1 MGGHARDDSCSNHN
15 AIMRQRILPG
25 VGFVLVAWLSVGWD
39 VTGTTAV
46 AQTPAPPARVPTF
59 DVDPFWP
66 KPLPHNWTLGQAPS
80 VFVDAQDHIWIVTR
94 PRTLTANDVAASLTP
109 PKAECCV
116 AAPPVIEFDQA
127 GNVMQA
133 WGGPGPGYEW
143 PDTEHGIAV
152 DAKDNVWIGGSG
164 AGDRHILKFTN
175 DGKFLLQIG
184 HKVVPPAKKAADSN
198 DVENLAAAANMFVD
212 STTNEI
218 YVADGYVNRRVIVYD
233 ADTGKYK
240 RHWGAYG
247 NKPDDAAPK
256 TRNPN
261 DPPSQ
266 QFNIVHSVKMSN
278 DRIVYA
284 VDRYNNRVQL
294 FTPQGKFLREVF
306 ISRETTDSR
315 GTASDVAFS
324 PDKEQRFL
332 YVADA
337 ANYKVRIL
345 DRSTLRVLG
354 SFGTL
359 GYYAGQWKWLHGL
372 ATDSKGNLYTSES
385 QGNRV
390 QKFVVRQ

>member
-1 MGGHARDDSCSNHN
+1 MRGVQHIDWLRRVGVRQWLVVGSITLACGSGAALHARSAASPAASNN
-15 AIMRQRILPG
+15 
-25 VGFVLVAWLSVGWD
+25 
-39 VTGTTAV
+39 
-46 AQTPAPPARVPTF
+46 PPRF

-80 VFVDAQDHIWIVTR
+80 VFVDRQDHIWIVTR
-94 PRTLTANDVAASLTP
+94 PRTLTPGDVAASLTP

-116 AAPPVIEFDQA
+116 AAPPVIEFDQG

-143 PDTEHGIAV
+143 PDTEHGITV
-152 DAKDNVWIGGSG
+152 DDKGNVWIGGSG
-164 AGDRHILKFTN
+164 AADRHILKFTN

-184 HKVVPPAKKAADSN
+184 HKLAPPAKKSGNSN
-198 DVENLAAAANMFVD
+198 DVENLASAANMFVD
-212 STTNEI
+212 STTHEVF
-218 YVADGYVNRRVIVYD
+218 VADGYVNRRVIVYD

-247 NKPDDAAPK
+247 NKPDDAAPR
-256 TRNPN
+256 TRNPS

-278 DRIVYA
+278 DHIVYA
-284 VDRYNNRVQL
+284 VDRYNNRIQL
-294 FTPQGKFLREVF
+294 FTPKGKFLREVF

-324 PDKEQRFL
+324 ADKEQRFL

-337 ANYKVRIL
+337 ADYKVRIL
-345 DRSTLRVLG
+345 DRATLQVLG

>member
-1 MGGHARDDSCSNHN
+1 MK
-15 AIMRQRILPG
+15 QRILPG
-25 VGFVLVAWLSVGWD
+25 IGFALLVAGLGVGW
-39 VTGTTAV
+39 AV
-46 AQTPAPPARVPTF
+46 AVRTAAAQAPASGTHVPTF
-59 DVDPFWP
+59 EVDPWWP
-66 KPLPHNWTLGQAPS
+66 KRLPHNWTLGQAPS

-94 PRTLTANDVAASLTP
+94 PRTLTPNDVGASLTP
-109 PKAECCV
+109 PTAECCV

-143 PDTEHGIAV
+143 PDTEHGITV
-152 DAKDNVWIGGSG
+152 DYKGNVWIGGSG

-184 HKVVPPAKKAADSN
+184 HKAAPSVKKTADSN
-198 DVENLAAAANMFVD
+198 DVENLASAANMFVD
-212 STTNEI
+212 STTNE
-218 YVADGYVNRRVIVYD
+218 

-247 NKPDDAAPK
+247 NKPDDTAPK

-266 QFNIVHSVKMSN
+266 QFNIVHSVKMSS
-278 DRIVYA
+278 DRIIYA

-294 FTPQGKFLREVF
+294 FTPDGKFLREVF

-315 GTASDVAFS
+315 GTALDVAFS
-324 PDKEQRFL
+324 PDKAQRFL

-337 ANYKVRIL
+337 ADYKVRIL
-345 DRSTLRVLG
+345 DRSTLQVLG

-359 GYYAGQWKWLHGL
+359 GYYPGQWKWLHGL